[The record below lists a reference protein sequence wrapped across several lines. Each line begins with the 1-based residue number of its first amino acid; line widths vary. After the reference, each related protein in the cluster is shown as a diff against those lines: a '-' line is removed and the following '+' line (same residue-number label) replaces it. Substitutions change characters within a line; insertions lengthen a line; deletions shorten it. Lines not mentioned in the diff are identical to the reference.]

1 MNVFLV
7 TSPLQY
13 ICALEAK
20 QYFNCKNNI
29 LLLVKQ
35 TSKQGILQQD
45 KLLDH
50 NDWQHVIILERN
62 SRSIVVPKG
71 IKKVKAI
78 LNGTPIEHFF
88 YAEYNAWRTKLLI
101 RNLDIK
107 KEIYFDDGTLTLL
120 EYEHYIKPQKSF
132 HRPRFIHDLI
142 VRFNGAKPVG
152 LLPKSDSLEI
162 FSLFNIES
170 ETITCHKNQLTRLK
184 EFYGHP
190 QLFNPTTPIG
200 FIGQGGIGDKYK
212 KSVDEYVTELFNLSN
227 KLNKKILYFPHRTEN
242 EKVKALL
249 IASDHI
255 IYHQSEL
262 PLEIELID
270 KGIQLSAL
278 ICSFST
284 VLFTCRLLS
293 SKIPLYSLFDTH
305 PDKKF
310 ERVIRKEMTRIG
322 VVDLHAYDELTVSEL
337 RSL

>member
-50 NDWQHVIILERN
+50 DDWQHVITLERN

-78 LNGTPIEHFF
+78 LNGAPIEHFF

-107 KEIYFDDGTLTLL
+107 KEVYFDDGTLTLL
-120 EYEHYIKPQKSF
+120 EYEYYIKPQKAF

-142 VRFNGAKPVG
+142 VRLNGCKPVG
-152 LLPKSDSLEI
+152 LLPQSESLEI
-162 FSLFNIES
+162 FSLFKIDS
-170 ETITCHKNQLTRLK
+170 TTVHCHENRLTRLQ
-184 EFYGHP
+184 EHYGYL
-190 QLFNPTTPIG
+190 QLFNPTAPIG
-200 FIGQGGIGDKYK
+200 FIGQGAIGDKYQ
-212 KSVDEYVTELFNLSN
+212 KSVEDYVTELFNLAK

-242 EKVKALL
+242 KKVKAIL

-255 IYHQSEL
+255 IYHQSEF

-278 ICSFST
+278 IGTFST
-284 VLFTCRLLS
+284 VLFTCRILS
-293 SKIPLYSLFDTH
+293 SEIPLYSLFDTH
-305 PDKKF
+305 PDKVF
-310 ERVIRKEMTRIG
+310 QQVIREEMNRIG
-322 VVDLHAYDELTVSEL
+322 VLDFHSNF
-337 RSL
+337 S